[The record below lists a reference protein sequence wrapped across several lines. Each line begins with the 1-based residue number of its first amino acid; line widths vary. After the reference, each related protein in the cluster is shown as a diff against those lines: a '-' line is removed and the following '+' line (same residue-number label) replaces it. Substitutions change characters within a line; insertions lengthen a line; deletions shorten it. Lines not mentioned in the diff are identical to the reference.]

1 MKRYYIIAELLE
13 MLQILEDT
21 EKKALAIIV
30 KFAFLKGK
38 KIDPI
43 IDGEMRGKFKKS
55 DALLNVA
62 LKNAEQE
69 EMKDTTIQYKIHWLK
84 RRRGHTDSRDG
95 GNIKFQIPPTFSGKS
110 EEDAT
115 DWMECCSF

>member
-30 KFAFLKGK
+30 KFAFLKGQ

-84 RRRGHTDSRDG
+84 RRRGHPDSRDG
-95 GNIKFQIPPTFSGKS
+95 GDHHIQNTSDFFGKK
-110 EEDAT
+110 
-115 DWMECCSF
+115 